1 MSVMVAEPDSIS
13 SEKRISLL
21 HKEQITDK
29 NSMIQVNLDTYE
41 STITMKQNHDIP
53 ISEMM
58 KQMVEV
64 TKTISQRRL
73 QQCTQEQTS
82 DSNAL
87 SRDRPQRLHDV
98 IVETVQDSTNETRNT
113 GTRTNEDQMMTERVT
128 VDKGELSSERECDM
142 SVLIKQIYTGFD
154 SMSQCVLCFSGLQRM
169 LERCTGLSGA
179 LQNVTGALPEKGM
192 SDSDLQ
198 ESQRIMKLWI

>member
-1 MSVMVAEPDSIS
+1 MSVMVAEPDSIP
-13 SEKRISLL
+13 SETRISLL

-29 NSMIQVNLDTYE
+29 NSMIQMNLDTYE
-41 STITMKQNHDIP
+41 SMITMKQNLDIP

-64 TKTISQRRL
+64 TKTIFQKRL

-98 IVETVQDSTNETRNT
+98 SVGTIQDSTNETRNT
-113 GTRTNEDQMMTERVT
+113 GTGTNEDQMMTERVT
-128 VDKGELSSERECDM
+128 VDKSELSSERECDV
-142 SVLIKQIYTGFD
+142 SVLI
-154 SMSQCVLCFSGLQRM
+154 
-169 LERCTGLSGA
+169 
-179 LQNVTGALPEKGM
+179 
-192 SDSDLQ
+192 
-198 ESQRIMKLWI
+198 

>member
-1 MSVMVAEPDSIS
+1 MSVMVAELIRSP

-29 NSMIQVNLDTYE
+29 SSVIQMNLDTYE
-41 STITMKQNHDIP
+41 SMITMKQNLDIP

-58 KQMVEV
+58 KQIVEV
-64 TKTISQRRL
+64 TKIISQKRL

-82 DSNAL
+82 DSNTL

-113 GTRTNEDQMMTERVT
+113 GTGTNEDQMMTEGVT
-128 VDKGELSSERECDM
+128 VDKGKLSSARECDV

-154 SMSQCVLCFSGLQRM
+154 VMSQCVQCFSGLQRM

-179 LQNVTGALPEKGM
+179 LQECHWCAP
-192 SDSDLQ
+192 
-198 ESQRIMKLWI
+198 